1 MMHFVELALRHYY
14 VLLFAATL
22 VAQLG
27 LPLPAAPL
35 MLGAGALVLRGQL
48 SGPLAVLIS
57 VVSFLLAHLGW
68 FFAGRR
74 RGAAALRLVCRI
86 SLEPDSCVRKTEDL
100 FGRFG
105 ANLLLAAPFIP
116 GLGLLATPLAGLSG
130 MRLGRFLLLD
140 GAGAL
145 LWATAYVVAGYLL
158 GPQLALALALLQGVS
173 GSVASGALLLVVAY
187 LAWKL
192 IDRWRLLREL
202 RIARITPQELKRRL
216 EAGEPLLVVDLRHEI
231 ELDADRQ
238 TLPGALRIAF
248 EELDLRHGEIP
259 RDREI
264 ALFCS

>member
-1 MMHFVELALRHYY
+1 MMHLVELALRHYY
-14 VLLFAATL
+14 ILLFAATL

-35 MLGAGALVLRGQL
+35 MLGAGALVLRGEL
-48 SGPLAVLIS
+48 RGPVAVLVT
-57 VVSFLLAHLGW
+57 VVAFLLAHLVW

-86 SLEPDSCVRKTEDL
+86 SLEPDSCVRKTENL

-140 GAGAL
+140 GASAL
-145 LWATAYVVAGYLL
+145 LWSSAYVATGYLL
-158 GPQLALALALLQGVS
+158 GPQLVIALALLQEVS
-173 GSVASGALLLVVAY
+173 GSVASVALLLVAAY
-187 LAWKL
+187 VAWKL

-202 RIARITPQELKRRL
+202 RIARITPHELKRRL
-216 EAGEPLLVVDLRHEI
+216 DAGDPLLVVDLRHEI

-248 EELDLRHGEIP
+248 EELDVRHREIP

>member
-1 MMHFVELALRHYY
+1 MIHFADFALRHYY
-14 VLLFAATL
+14 VLLFAVTL

-35 MLGAGALVLRGQL
+35 MLGAGALVLRGEL
-48 SGPLAVLIS
+48 NGPLAVLIT
-57 VVSFLLAHLGW
+57 VASFGLAHLLW

-74 RGAAALRLVCRI
+74 RGAAALRLLCRI
-86 SLEPDSCVRKTEDL
+86 SLEPDTCVRKTEDL

-116 GLGLLATPLAGLSG
+116 GLALVAPPLAGLSG
-130 MRLGRFLLLD
+130 MRLWRFLLLD
-140 GAGAL
+140 CAGGL

-158 GPQLALALALLQGVS
+158 GPQLAIALALLQEIS
-173 GSVASGALLLVVAY
+173 GSVASGAFVLLSAY

-192 IDRWRLLREL
+192 IDRRRLLREV
-202 RIARITPQELKRRL
+202 RIARITPQELRQRL
-216 EAGEPLLVVDLRHEI
+216 DAGEPVVVVDLRHEI
-231 ELDADRQ
+231 ELDTDRQ

-248 EELDLRHGEIP
+248 EDLDVRHGEIP

>member
-1 MMHFVELALRHYY
+1 MVHFAELALRHYY

-35 MLGAGALVLRGQL
+35 MLGAGALVLRGEL
-48 SGPLAVLIS
+48 SGPLAVLTT
-57 VVSFLLAHLGW
+57 VASFGLAHLVW

-74 RGAAALRLVCRI
+74 RGAAALRLVCRL
-86 SLEPDSCVRKTEDL
+86 SLEPDTCVRKTEDL

-116 GLGLLATPLAGLSG
+116 GLGLVAPPLAGLSG
-130 MRLGRFLLLD
+130 MRLWRFLLLD
-140 GAGAL
+140 VAGAL
-145 LWATAYVVAGYLL
+145 LWAIAYVVAGYLL
-158 GPQLALALALLQGVS
+158 GPQLAIALALLQSIS
-173 GSVASGALLLVVAY
+173 GSVASGAFLVLAAY

-192 IDRWRLLREL
+192 IDRRRLLREL
-202 RIARITPQELKRRL
+202 RTARITPQELRQRI

-238 TLPGALRIAF
+238 TLPGALHIAF
-248 EELDLRHGEIP
+248 EDLDLRHGEIP

>member
-14 VLLFAATL
+14 MLLFAATL

-35 MLGAGALVLRGQL
+35 MLGAGALVLRGEL
-48 SGPLAVLIS
+48 SGPLAVLIT
-57 VVSFLLAHLGW
+57 VASFLLAHLVW
-68 FFAGRR
+68 FIAGRR

-130 MRLGRFLLLD
+130 MRLGRFVLLD

-145 LWATAYVVAGYLL
+145 LWATAYVVVGYLL
-158 GPQLALALALLQGVS
+158 GPQLAIALALLQGIA
-173 GSVASGALLLVVAY
+173 GSVASGAFLLLVAY
-187 LAWKL
+187 VAWKL

-202 RIARITPQELKRRL
+202 RIARITPQELRRRL

-248 EELDLRHGEIP
+248 EDLDVRHGEIP